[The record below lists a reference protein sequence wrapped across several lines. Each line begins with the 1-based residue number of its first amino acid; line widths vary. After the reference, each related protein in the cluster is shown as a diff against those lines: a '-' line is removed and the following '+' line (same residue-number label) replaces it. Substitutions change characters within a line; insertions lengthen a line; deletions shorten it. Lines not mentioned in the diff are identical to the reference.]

1 MTKRKKGGGNQFRG
15 GMSELMRQAS
25 RLQRK
30 IEARKEELKEET
42 VEASAGNDKVKAVA
56 NGGSELVSVTI
67 DPALL
72 TEEDLEMVQD
82 LVVAASNAALKKAAD
97 MVDEEIEKVTGGMK
111 IPGLV

>member
-1 MTKRKKGGGNQFRG
+1 MKFRG

-30 IEARKEELKEET
+30 VAKRKEELKEET
-42 VEASAGNDKVKAVA
+42 IEASAGNDQVKVVV
-56 NGGSELVSVTI
+56 NGAQELVSITI

-72 TEEDLEMVQD
+72 KDEELEMVQD
-82 LVVAASNAALKKAAD
+82 LVVAAVNAGITKSNEK
-97 MVDEEIEKVTGGMK
+97 MEEEIEKVTGGIQ